1 MRTAAQ
7 PGREECELKELLRLF
22 GAFAKIG
29 AFTFGGGYAM
39 LPMLEKELVEKHGW
53 VTEEDLADYF
63 AIGQCTPGVIAV
75 NTATFVGYKL
85 KRIPGAIFATL
96 GVIFPSMI
104 LILILAAFLSNFAS
118 FGVVKHAFAGIR
130 VCVCVLIFSSVWKL
144 GKKSL
149 KNWICWV
156 IFGIV
161 FLLAAFSD
169 IATAILV
176 IATGLLGFVITLIR
190 ERRKKA

>member
-1 MRTAAQ
+1 M
-7 PGREECELKELLRLF
+7 KELLRLF

-118 FGVVKHAFAGIR
+118 FEVVKHAFAGIR

-149 KNWICWV
+149 KNWITWV
-156 IFGIV
+156 IFGAV
-161 FLLAAFSD
+161 FLLAAFSN

-176 IATGLLGFVITLIR
+176 IATGLLGFFITLIR

>member
-1 MRTAAQ
+1 M
-7 PGREECELKELLRLF
+7 
-22 GAFAKIG
+22 
-29 AFTFGGGYAM
+29 
-39 LPMLEKELVEKHGW
+39 
-53 VTEEDLADYF
+53 
-63 AIGQCTPGVIAV
+63 
-75 NTATFVGYKL
+75 
-85 KRIPGAIFATL
+85 
-96 GVIFPSMI
+96 
-104 LILILAAFLSNFAS
+104 
-118 FGVVKHAFAGIR
+118 VKHAFAGIR